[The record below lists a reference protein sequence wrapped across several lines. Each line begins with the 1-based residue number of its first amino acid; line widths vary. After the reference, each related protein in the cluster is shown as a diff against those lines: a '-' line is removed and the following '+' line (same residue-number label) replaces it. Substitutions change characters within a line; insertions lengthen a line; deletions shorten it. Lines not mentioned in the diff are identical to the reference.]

1 MNYLTKFM
9 NKLFLIGAI
18 LFSVPSLAQQSYGIK
33 VGGQTTGI
41 TKAKMGDNQ
50 NQYGFYVGGFYTIP
64 LKDNFSFQP
73 ELMYS
78 YQSFNNVNVSY
89 TEYFRIGQNDNPTGP
104 RFDFKYKTHLI
115 KLPLLLKYQ
124 PNKVYVEAG
133 PELAYLLS
141 VHGKYTDKL
150 NEIPSENGKL
160 ENIKHFQAAIA
171 VGGGYKI
178 NDRLEAGLRLSW
190 GLTKFSE
197 HSYIKNF
204 NVGIGI
210 SYNLK

>member
-1 MNYLTKFM
+1 M

-18 LFSVPSLAQQSYGIK
+18 LFSVPSLAQQSYGLK

-41 TKAKMGDNQ
+41 TKAEMGDNQ
-50 NQYGFYVGGFYTIP
+50 NQYGFYIGGFYTIP
-64 LKDNFSFQP
+64 LKDDFSFQP

-78 YQSFNNVNVSY
+78 FQSFNNVNISFV
-89 TEYFRIGQNDNPTGP
+89 EYIKQGESVNPTEP

-141 VHGKYTDKL
+141 VHGKYSDKL
-150 NEIPSENGKL
+150 NEFPSENGKL
-160 ENIKHFQAAIA
+160 DDIKHFQAAIA
-171 VGGGYKI
+171 VGGGYKL
-178 NDRLEAGLRLSW
+178 NDKLEAGLRLSW

-197 HSYIKNF
+197 YSYIKNF

>member
-1 MNYLTKFM
+1 M
-9 NKLFLIGAI
+9 NKLFLVGAI
-18 LFSVPSLAQQSYGIK
+18 LFSVPSLAQQSYGLK

-41 TKAKMGDNQ
+41 TKVEMGDNQ
-50 NQYGFYVGGFYTIP
+50 NQYGFYIGGFYTIP
-64 LKDNFSFQP
+64 LKDDFSFQP

-78 YQSFNNVNVSY
+78 FQSFNNVNISFI
-89 TEYFRIGQNDNPTGP
+89 EYIKQGESINPTEP

-141 VHGKYTDKL
+141 VHGKYSDKL
-150 NEIPSENGKL
+150 NEFPSENGKL
-160 ENIKHFQAAIA
+160 DDIKHFQAAIA
-171 VGGGYKI
+171 VGGGYKL
-178 NDRLEAGLRLSW
+178 NDKLEAGLRLSW

-197 HSYIKNF
+197 YSYIKNF